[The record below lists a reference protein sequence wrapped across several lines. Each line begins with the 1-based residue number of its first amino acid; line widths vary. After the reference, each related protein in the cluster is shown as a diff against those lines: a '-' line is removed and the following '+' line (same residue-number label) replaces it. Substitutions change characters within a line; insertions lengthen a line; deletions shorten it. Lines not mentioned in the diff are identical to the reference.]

1 MCGKNTQR
9 NKKEKIRLFD
19 AFTGYGGASWAL
31 KKAGIHFEIVGHS
44 EIDHFANK
52 LYELN
57 FKNIKNFGDITK
69 IQPEDIPD
77 FDFFTGGF
85 PCQAFS
91 TIGKGMGE
99 LDPRGTLFYD
109 IIRICEKKRPK
120 FILLENVKGLTTNS
134 HRPTFEK
141 ILSEL
146 DRIGYNVQSNILNS
160 RDYGIPQNRERV
172 WIFGSRKDFPL
183 PDGWRFEPEKEELKI
198 FLKDLLE
205 KDVDKSYY
213 LSPAQIKQ
221 LTKKTGVWFNVKE
234 PLCFD
239 RYNKFIRKDGTC
251 MTITEPHHN
260 IMRIVEPKKNGKARV
275 RKMTPREHFRFM
287 GFLDDEID
295 LDGFTYNQLCK
306 CAGNG
311 WDVNLVSKIMQR
323 IFSLE

>member
-1 MCGKNTQR
+1 MAEK
-9 NKKEKIRLFD
+9 KIRLFD

-31 KKAGIHFEIVGHS
+31 KKAGIPFEIVGHS

-57 FKNIKNFGDITK
+57 FKNVKNFGDITDIK
-69 IQPEDIPD
+69 PENLPD

-85 PCQAFS
+85 PCQTFS
-91 TIGKGMGE
+91 TIGKGQGE

-109 IIRICEKKRPK
+109 IIRICEIKKPD
-120 FILLENVKGLTTNS
+120 FILLENVKGLITNS

-146 DRIGYNVQSNILNS
+146 KRIGYHIQWRLLNT

-172 WIFGSRKDFPL
+172 WIFGSRKSL
-183 PDGWRFEPEKEELKI
+183 PFGWRFEPEKEQLKRRM
-198 FLKDLLE
+198 KDLLE
-205 KDVDKSYY
+205 KNVNEHYY
-213 LSPAQIKQ
+213 LSQKQIER
-221 LTKKTGVWFNVKE
+221 LTEVTGVIFNVKE

-260 IMRIVEPKKNGKARV
+260 IMRIVEPKKNGKFRV
-275 RKMTPREHFRFM
+275 RKMTPIEHFRFM
-287 GFLDDEID
+287 GFLNDEID

-311 WDVNLVSKIMQR
+311 WDINLVSKIMKK
-323 IFSLE
+323 IFN